1 MQRCLCRDR
10 RLSGVEQNFSGR
22 YSRKGKCEKPSI
34 SLFAKIAARHEE
46 SCDCQTESLDATPA
60 QHNPGGSAHFS
71 DSRRAVL
78 NWVSSTKLVGARLPL
93 FFLPDIRLVPQNF
106 VSLPYG
112 RQSGRFLPPGIPPM
126 PAGPPIRGR
135 GAELLRTLL
144 PEGKV
149 RKSQVF
155 RYFLRSQPATKRV
168 VTAKPSRWTPRQRST
183 ITAAQ
188 HTNPGRT
195 YWLSS

>member
-1 MQRCLCRDR
+1 
-10 RLSGVEQNFSGR
+10 
-22 YSRKGKCEKPSI
+22 
-34 SLFAKIAARHEE
+34 
-46 SCDCQTESLDATPA
+46 
-60 QHNPGGSAHFS
+60 
-71 DSRRAVL
+71 
-78 NWVSSTKLVGARLPL
+78 
-93 FFLPDIRLVPQNF
+93 
-106 VSLPYG
+106 
-112 RQSGRFLPPGIPPM
+112 M